1 MAATKTVTKLTTTD
15 AIVRIVATDAADAA
29 TVDLQTDL
37 KMTNETIGATQTVYI
52 TAVLTSTN
60 NSIKVQRNAVTV
72 ADLYGNNQFLEAEW
86 AITDQSTH
94 DIITTFT
101 GPGTIVMHLKKV
113 DGYNTP
119 FEPVRFGSYDNPNA
133 VGS

>member
-15 AIVRIVATDAADAA
+15 AIVRIVATAAADAA

-37 KMTNETIGATQTVYI
+37 KMANETIGADQTVYI

-60 NSIKVQRNAVTV
+60 DSIKIQRNSVTV
-72 ADLYGNNQFLEAEW
+72 SDLYGNNQFIEAEW
-86 AITDQSTH
+86 TLTDQATH

-113 DGYNTP
+113 NGYNTP
-119 FEPVRFGSYDNPNA
+119 FEPATFGSYDNPNA